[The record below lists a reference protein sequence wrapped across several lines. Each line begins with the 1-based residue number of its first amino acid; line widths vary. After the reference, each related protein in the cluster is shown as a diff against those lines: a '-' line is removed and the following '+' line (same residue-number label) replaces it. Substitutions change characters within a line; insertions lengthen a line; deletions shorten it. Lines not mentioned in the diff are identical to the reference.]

1 MFHRSDVKKGRKKED
16 KNKRKNTH
24 SIGSIF
30 LKIKPVRE
38 LLFRQKQVKEY
49 VSAMEPRARPE
60 TALTN
65 LWEKRMGV
73 LFVVAVATVL
83 LWVICFTGDDKT
95 GMLENGHYVRRP
107 ETEEAIELK
116 VSGEGTEGRWEKL
129 FSFDVSDR
137 VFTPDEKIV
146 IGNRVDHYVS
156 EKILGKNMSKDHV
169 TERLVFPKSVPGTE
183 VELSWTVD
191 EKYLRDNGTLIAS
204 HIPKGGVGTEVML
217 EAKWK
222 NYKGVYHYD
231 IHLDEPVISP
241 EKLAAG
247 EAKKEIKKAFKDQAD
262 DALVELPSGYMYEE
276 QKEGKSYLSVFAML
290 AVMFAL
296 PFLWREQI
304 KRGISM
310 REEQLMVDHPGFI
323 NKVMLLLGAGLTLR
337 FAIERIAGEYERELE
352 DGGSRHFV
360 YEELCVTM
368 QELKDGVTEA
378 QAIENFGRRC
388 RCMPYMRFSSVVT
401 QNLRKGAEGLL
412 MILEQEASDSL
423 IERKQ
428 AALRKGEVA
437 GTKLLFPMMV
447 MLGLVMGIIMVPA
460 FMSM

>member
-1 MFHRSDVKKGRKKED
+1 MFKKGRKKED
-16 KNKRKNTH
+16 KNKREKKQKKQL
-24 SIGSIF
+24 SIGGFF
-30 LKIKPVRE
+30 LKIRPVKE
-38 LLFRQKQVKEY
+38 FLFRQKNTREFVC
-49 VSAMEPRARPE
+49 AMEPRARPDA
-60 TALTN
+60 ALTG
-65 LWEKRMGV
+65 LWEKRIG
-73 LFVVAVATVL
+73 LVAVLLLAVVL
-83 LWVICFTGDDKT
+83 LWLICFTGEEEK
-95 GMLENGHYVRRP
+95 GLLENGHYIRRP
-107 ETEEAIELK
+107 ETEEEISLK
-116 VSGEGTEGRWEKL
+116 VAGDAESGRWEKL

-137 VFTPDEKIV
+137 VFNADEKTV

-156 EKILGKNMSKDHV
+156 ENILGKNASREHV
-169 TERLVFPKSVPGTE
+169 GERLIFVKNVPGTE

-191 EKYLRDNGTLIAS
+191 ETYLREDGTLIAS
-204 HIPKGGVGTEVML
+204 HIPKEGVDTEVMV

-222 NYKGVYHYD
+222 NYKGVYHYP
-231 IHLDEPVISP
+231 IHLDEPVISA
-241 EKLAAG
+241 EKLATG
-247 EAKKEIKKAFKDQAD
+247 QAKKEIKKALKKQA
-262 DALVELPSGYMYEE
+262 AEELVELPAGYQYTEE
-276 QKEGKSYLSVFAML
+276 KPGKDYMSVFVL
-290 AVMFAL
+290 LGVMFAL
-296 PFLWREQI
+296 PFVWREQV
-304 KRGISM
+304 KRGLSR
-310 REEQLMVDHPGFI
+310 REEQLMIDHPGFI

-352 DGGSRHFV
+352 DGGSKHFV

-368 QELKDGVTEA
+368 QELRDGVTEA

-412 MILEQEASDSL
+412 AILEQEASDSL

>member
-1 MFHRSDVKKGRKKED
+1 MRKKGEKKEGKNRV
-16 KNKRKNTH
+16 KNKEKNKW
-24 SIGSIF
+24 SIGGF
-30 LKIKPVRE
+30 LLKITPIKKW
-38 LLFRQKQVKEY
+38 LFSQKSAKEY
-49 VSAMEPRARPE
+49 VCVMEPRARPE
-60 TALTN
+60 TELTR
-65 LWEKRMGV
+65 LWEKRMGI
-73 LFVVAVATVL
+73 LFVLLLAAVL
-83 LWVICFTGDDKT
+83 LWLICFTGEEEK
-95 GMLENGHYVRRP
+95 GMLENGHYIRRP
-107 ETEEAIELK
+107 ESAEELSLK
-116 VSGEGTEGRWEKL
+116 VTGEGENGRWEKL

-137 VFTPDEKIV
+137 VFTQDEKQV
-146 IGNRVDHYVS
+146 IGNRVDAYIS
-156 EKILGKNMSKDHV
+156 ENLPGKNSSLDAVSQKLSFV
-169 TERLVFPKSVPGTE
+169 RSVPGTE
-183 VELSWTVD
+183 VELTWTVD
-191 EKYLRDNGTLIAS
+191 ETYLREDGSLIAS
-204 HIPKGGVGTEVML
+204 HIPKDGVETEVMA

-222 NYKGVYHYD
+222 NYKGIYHYTV
-231 IHLDEPVISP
+231 HLLEPVFSP
-241 EKLAAG
+241 EKIAAV
-247 EAKKEIKKAFKDQAD
+247 EAKKEIKKALKKQAD
-262 DALVELPSGYMYEE
+262 VELVELPSGYRYEE
-276 QKEGKSYLSVFAML
+276 QTGGKDYLPVFVL
-290 AVMFAL
+290 FGVVFAL
-296 PFLWREQI
+296 PFVWREQV
-304 KRGISM
+304 KRGM
-310 REEQLMVDHPGFI
+310 GRREEQLLVDHPGFI

-352 DGGSRHFV
+352 DGGDKHFV

-412 MILEQEASDSL
+412 AILEQEASDSL